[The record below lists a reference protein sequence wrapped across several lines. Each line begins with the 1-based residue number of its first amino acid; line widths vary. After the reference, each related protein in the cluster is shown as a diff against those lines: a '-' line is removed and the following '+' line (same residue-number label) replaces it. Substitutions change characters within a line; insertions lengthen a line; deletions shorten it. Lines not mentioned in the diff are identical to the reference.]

1 LLKDDKFLTWC
12 KRLGLG
18 DTTCETVSQVRS
30 QGPTR
35 RVGGGRSN
43 VSGRYPSRKMGVTIQ
58 FESHRVE
65 LAFIYQLE
73 HDSSVLEY
81 YDQPPS
87 IPLAYD
93 ASNGRRLSV
102 LHTPDF
108 FVIRKEAAGWE
119 ECKTEEDLGKLAEKS
134 PNRYQ
139 RDTASHWRCAPGE
152 SHANQFG
159 LYYHVRS
166 DASINWTIQQ
176 NLQFLDDY
184 LRVDSTSISPRS
196 REEVIAETVRQ
207 PGLRLSELIQR
218 TKDVASR
225 DAIHFMIA
233 AGEIFADLSAA
244 VVSRP
249 AEVTVFANAEVAAA
263 FHHISGA
270 PTAATPGRQI
280 NIEPGEAVSWDG
292 TVWRIVN
299 VGDQFISL
307 LGENGGLTELPC
319 ETLDRLIAA
328 GRLDSSARGALA
340 SSDRAQ
346 ILSGASEADL
356 REANRRFDLV
366 KRHMSGERLPVSERT
381 LRFWTAL
388 YREGREEH
396 GSGYLG
402 LLPRVGLRGNRT
414 SRLPRETKALVEEFI
429 SKDYETLKQK
439 SKLSSWALLKAKCE
453 ERNLT
458 APTYKTFCIQTRQRP
473 VFEQTMKRK
482 GSRAAYAHA
491 PLYLELHQ
499 TTTRHGDRP
508 FEIGHIDHTEL
519 DIELVCSV
527 TGRNLGRPWMTIL
540 VDAFSR
546 RGLALYLTFD
556 PPSYRACMMILRECV
571 RRHGR
576 LPQIIVIDGGAEFQS
591 TYFETL
597 LARYECIKKARPP
610 AKARFGSVCERL
622 FGTTNTQFVHN
633 LRGNTQITRNVR
645 QVTKSVNPKE
655 LAAWTLGDL
664 HDRASEYL
672 YEVYDMIDHPALGQ
686 SPREAFRAGLEI
698 GGSRAQRM
706 IPYDQEFLIATL
718 PTTPKGTALVAVGRG
733 VKINQIYYWSDRFLE
748 PGIENESV
756 PVRYDPFD
764 LGTAYAY
771 VRKQWVAC
779 RSQHFGAFRG
789 RSEKEVMIASR
800 EILKRRQEHSR
811 RGGITAR
818 RLADFLTS
826 IESEEV
832 LLQQRLRDRESAAV
846 RNGSA
851 PARPVEDQNSIQQD
865 HIRGA
870 VDPIEL
876 SAAADLELYGEF

>member
-1 LLKDDKFLTWC
+1 MNDSELGAWC
-12 KRLGLG
+12 KGLAL
-18 DTTCETVSQVRS
+18 DKTSCEIVIAVRS
-30 QGPTR
+30 RGPTR

-65 LAFIYQLE
+65 LPFIYELE
-73 HDSSVLEY
+73 HDPSVLEY

-87 IPLAYD
+87 IPLVYD

-119 ECKTEEDLGKLAEKS
+119 ECKTDQDLGKLAAKS
-134 PNRYQ
+134 PNRYEQ
-139 RDTASHWRCAPGE
+139 DTDGQWRCAPGE
-152 SHANQFG
+152 FHASPFG
-159 LYYHVRS
+159 LYYRVRS
-166 DASINWTIQQ
+166 AGSINWTLQQ

-184 LRVDSTSISPRS
+184 LRFDLTSIGQRS
-196 REEVIAETVRQ
+196 RESVIAETARE

-218 TKDVASR
+218 TTAVASR
-225 DAIHFMIA
+225 DDIHFMIA
-233 AGEIFADLSAA
+233 AGEIFADLRAA
-244 VVSRP
+244 VISRP
-249 AEVTVFANAEVAAA
+249 AEVSVFANAEVAAA
-263 FHHISGA
+263 YQRITGSPNAGK
-270 PTAATPGRQI
+270 PGQAI
-280 NIEPGEAVSWDG
+280 NIVPGESVSWDG
-292 TVWRIVN
+292 NIWLIVN
-299 VGDQFISL
+299 VGDQIISL
-307 LGENGGLTELPC
+307 LGENGVLTELPR
-319 ETLDRLIAA
+319 ETFDRLLLG
-328 GRLDSSARGALA
+328 GRLESSARCTPA
-340 SSDRAQ
+340 SSERAK
-346 ILSGASEADL
+346 ILSAASEADL

-366 KRHMSGERLPVSERT
+366 TRNRSGEKQLVSART

-388 YREGREEH
+388 YREAQEKH

-402 LLPRVGLRGNRT
+402 LLPRISLRGNRT
-414 SRLPRETKALVEEFI
+414 SRLPTETETLVEEFI
-429 SKDYETLKQK
+429 AKDYETLKQK
-439 SKLSSWALLKAKCE
+439 SKLSSWALLKAKCD
-453 ERNLT
+453 ERNIM
-458 APTYKTFCIQTRQRP
+458 APTYKTFCILTRQRP
-473 VFEQTMKRK
+473 AFERTMKRQ

-499 TTTRHGDRP
+499 TTPRHGDRP

-527 TGRNLGRPWMTIL
+527 TGRNLGRPWMTML
-540 VDAFSR
+540 MDAFSR
-546 RGLALYLTFD
+546 SGLALYLTFD
-556 PPSYRACMMILRECV
+556 PPSYRACMMIMRECV

-597 LARYECIKKARPP
+597 LARYECVKKTRPP

-622 FGTTNTQFVHN
+622 FGTTNTQFIYN
-633 LRGNTQITRNVR
+633 LRGNTQITRNIR
-645 QVTKSVNPKE
+645 QVTGSVDPKK

-664 HDRASEYL
+664 TQRVSEYL
-672 YEVYDMIDHPALGQ
+672 YEVYDTIDHPALGQ
-686 SPREAFRAGLEI
+686 SPRETFRDGLEN
-698 GGSRAQRM
+698 GGIRAQRM

-733 VKINQIYYWSDRFLE
+733 VKINHLYYWSDSFRE
-748 PGIENESV
+748 PGIETEAV

-779 RSQHFGAFRG
+779 QSEHFATFQG

-811 RGGITAR
+811 QGGITAR
-818 RLADFLTS
+818 RLADFLIS
-826 IESEEV
+826 VEAEEL
-832 LLQQRLRDRESAAV
+832 LLQQRLRDRDGTAV
-846 RNGSA
+846 RSGNA
-851 PARPVEDQNSIQQD
+851 IERPVAVAVQQD
-865 HIRGA
+865 QSSADAGA
-870 VDPIEL
+870 HQPPDL
-876 SAAADLELYGEF
+876 AANLQAYGEF